1 LASTALLL
9 FGVTGAV
16 SRWRAGVLADRMGSR
31 LLFPAWLG
39 AAASGL
45 LAIAAGL
52 LSGTTVPE
60 VAPVLVGAALFGAG
74 YRAVLNLS
82 LLAAFAR
89 AGRDSTTTAS
99 AVWNASFDLGL
110 GAGALGVGTVASAGL
125 GVPWTY
131 VVCVLLIVL
140 TIPLLSAPPQREAPT
155 RQRNRARGG
164 FLLPTSVETAGRS
177 FRHAGAAF
185 GAQVELRRCGRRK
198 ERRGQEQTAQDG
210 GGIAA
215 SRERWSPIR

>member
-82 LLAAFAR
+82 LLAAFAAL
-89 AGRDSTTTAS
+89 AGTA
-99 AVWNASFDLGL
+99 
-110 GAGALGVGTVASAGL
+110 
-125 GVPWTY
+125 PR
-131 VVCVLLIVL
+131 
-140 TIPLLSAPPQREAPT
+140 PPA
-155 RQRNRARGG
+155 
-164 FLLPTSVETAGRS
+164 
-177 FRHAGAAF
+177 
-185 GAQVELRRCGRRK
+185 RCGTPPSISGWGR
-198 ERRGQEQTAQDG
+198 AL
-210 GGIAA
+210 
-215 SRERWSPIR
+215 